1 MRRSVLAVLAYLVPT
16 FVTGF
21 LWHLVLFHSLYQR
34 LEIYRPDPLIPL
46 GFGSMLVQ
54 AVLFAWAYP
63 RLFST
68 APQAWGRS
76 ALLAGLGFAA
86 LSWSFTTLAVAAK
99 HPMTSL
105 PEYVAL
111 ETGYTILQFLL
122 VAPLMALAWRGAE
135 PETIARGAGGP

>member
-1 MRRSVLAVLAYLVPT
+1 MRRSILAVLAYLVPT

-21 LWHLVLFHSLYQR
+21 VWHLVLFHSLYQR

-46 GFGSMLVQ
+46 GLGSMLVQ

-76 ALLAGLGFAA
+76 APLAGLGFAA